1 MHNFDRILLSAFEF
15 DVHAVIK
22 ESRYCFSSI
31 CCIKFVSL
39 VRHLFPDSFFVVVV
53 VVFFYITF
61 LYLKLEVQMIM
72 IPNLEST
79 DSMGTFSNVK
89 TSENQ
94 NNQNFGIFL
103 IYFTLVHCSSW

>member
-31 CCIKFVSL
+31 CYIKFVSL
-39 VRHLFPDSFFVVVV
+39 VRHLFPHSFFVVV

-72 IPNLEST
+72 ISNLEST
-79 DSMGTFSNVK
+79 DSMGTFSNIK

-94 NNQNFGIFL
+94 NNQNFGIFFNL
-103 IYFTLVHCSSW
+103 FHSGALQ